1 MTKLVIYTDLGR
13 SLPDHGSYSHAAAA
27 AMLAELHA
35 HGIPVI
41 IAQRKIRFEQISLRT
56 GISFIDQTGYSYST
70 VFNVC

>member
-1 MTKLVIYTDLGR
+1 MTKLAIYTDVDG
-13 SLPDHGSYSHAAAA
+13 SLLDHDSYSHAATDA
-27 AMLAELHA
+27 LLTGLHA